1 MTGKRIARTAVIL
14 LLVATSPDLALA
26 QTEPSARLGLSAAP
40 DGYVAEIAPTIGQPF
55 TLYVIL
61 TGLEE
66 QEALSFPLQT
76 VSWVIHTECCGDSPV
91 GVTELVYGDGVTA
104 VGDPYEEVE
113 TTVAGCPD
121 GAAVVLATLTFDWL
135 LEGESEFLLSA
146 GSLTGALDCDG
157 GAHLLRTLP
166 VMVRGRDATPTEQR
180 SWGAVKRHFT
190 SDGRGP

>member
-1 MTGKRIARTAVIL
+1 MTGKRIARAAVIL
-14 LLVATSPDLALA
+14 LLVATSHDLATA
-26 QTEPSARLGLSAAP
+26 QTEPAARLGLSAAP

-66 QEALSFPLQT
+66 QEVLSFPLRT
-76 VSWVIHTECCGDSPV
+76 VSWVIHTQCCGDSPV

-166 VMVRGRDATPTEQR
+166 VMVRGRDATPTEHR
-180 SWGAVKRHFT
+180 SWGALKRHFT